1 MADGYTLI
9 VERRPTREETLALMA
24 QSRPF
29 NEILKRCLYP
39 DRFGPGVWGERDDDH
54 PRGKEA
60 AADATT
66 E

>member
-24 QSRPF
+24 ESRPI
-29 NEILKRCLYP
+29 NEILKRLLYP
-39 DRFGPGVWGERDDDH
+39 DRFGPGVWGERDDDD
-54 PRGKEA
+54 PRGEEA